1 MAAEELMTKELP
13 IPRWAIPNLIPD
25 GLTFFCGPPK
35 VGKSW
40 AALDWGVAVVTGGL
54 AFGRLQ
60 VEQGEVLYLGL
71 EDSNSR
77 MQKRLRKLL
86 PDGKSPKG
94 LYILTRTN
102 GFPPLDKGGL
112 KALDDWLKNYPKVK
126 LVILDTWARAKS
138 PHKGNQNIYEAD
150 VAALAPLQDL
160 AFRHN
165 LALVA
170 IHHIRKQKA
179 DDVLASSHPKRRHF
193 MLVYLASGDN
203 LGPTPV

>member
-1 MAAEELMTKELP
+1 MSTMEKPDKTGTFKLKPMAAEELMTKELP

-40 AALDWGVAVVTGGL
+40 AALDWAIAVVTGGL
-54 AFGRLQ
+54 AFARLQ
-60 VEQGEVLYLGL
+60 VEQGEALYLGL

-112 KALDDWLKNYPKVK
+112 KALDDWLTDHPKVK

-179 DDVLASSHPKRRHF
+179 DDVLYQVAF
-193 MLVYLASGDN
+193 
-203 LGPTPV
+203 

>member
-1 MAAEELMTKELP
+1 VSTMEKPDKTGTFKLKPMAAEELMTKELP

-40 AALDWGVAVVTGGL
+40 AALDWAIAVVTGGL
-54 AFGRLQ
+54 AFARLQ
-60 VEQGEVLYLGL
+60 VEQGEALYLGL

-112 KALDDWLKNYPKVK
+112 KALDDWLTDHPKVK

-179 DDVLASSHPKRRHF
+179 DDVLYQVAF
-193 MLVYLASGDN
+193 
-203 LGPTPV
+203 